1 MYTPAIAPSFHTE
14 VGMAALSL
22 TPEQEAQAQ
31 QLFARLQQA
40 TLDDLLQMCRLLASK
55 PDAQLLGRTEFQLR
69 DLAHSLAAK
78 TLQAALD
85 GRKKGGTKAPA

>member
-1 MYTPAIAPSFHTE
+1 
-14 VGMAALSL
+14 MAALSL